1 MILLDIQDILGYIE
15 DVAARS
21 EKAAWGGHREGAGR
35 KPRLSDGVSFTG
47 ELERADVEVLREIAK
62 ERGVSVSTLVRAAV
76 RAYVKRHGRK

>member
-1 MILLDIQDILGYIE
+1 MKFLENQDVMGYTE

-21 EKAAWGGHREGAGR
+21 EKTWGGRREGAGR

-47 ELERADVEVLREIAK
+47 ELERADVEVLQQIAK

-76 RAYVKRHGRK
+76 RAYAKRHGRK

>member
-1 MILLDIQDILGYIE
+1 MTFLEIQDVLGYTE

-21 EKAAWGGHREGAGR
+21 KKGTWGGRREGAGR

-47 ELERADVEVLREIAK
+47 DLERADVEALQEIAK

-76 RAYVKRHGRK
+76 RAYAKRHGRK